1 MTLLIRVRELW
12 LSISSQPAMAAAIIG
27 LAPLLIC
34 ILMAIQNRPAPVI
47 HDEHSNL
54 LAADTFLHGRLAN
67 PTHPKWVFFENFHI
81 NQQPTYVSKYPPMQG
96 FALAFGRL
104 ISGQAIVG
112 VWLSLAAACVA
123 VFWMLRAWLPPPWAF
138 AGGLLTA
145 LNGDLLVTWGL
156 SYWGGAMAMLG
167 GALLYG
173 AVPRLVNNPRIRDAI
188 LCGTG
193 IAILAMSRPYEGLIA
208 SIPAAGYLLFGLF
221 RNKELAWGRITSV
234 VILPLCLILLLSAS
248 FMAFYNY
255 RTTGNPYK
263 FPYSVNAETYSVTP
277 LFFFGDIRPSPGYRH
292 YVMKRIYIDYAVGIW
307 RSLQTFSGY
316 MERKIEDFKI
326 SWLFFSP
333 SLLTVFV
340 LGIPAALKSGRFRF
354 VVFSCMLF
362 VLSQLL
368 ISTSWPHYAAPYTG
382 LFTLVIISGLRALWN
397 WEFRGKRFWPYII
410 IPIFI
415 FSIVHSYKIGL
426 ESNGYRGYYKNSRR
440 SGITSEL
447 EKKGGKHLI
456 FVRYTMKHNI
466 HDDWVWNGAD
476 IDSQQV
482 VWARFMNVEANREL
496 IDYYKDRKVWLFAP
510 DFKPMAFRPYAG

>member
-1 MTLLIRVRELW
+1 
-12 LSISSQPAMAAAIIG
+12 MAAAIIG

-34 ILMAIQNRPAPVI
+34 IFMAIQNRPVPVI
-47 HDEHSNL
+47 HDEHSYF

-104 ISGQAIVG
+104 ISGQEIVG

-138 AGGLLTA
+138 AGGLMTA
-145 LNGDLLVTWGL
+145 LNGDLLITWGL

-193 IAILAMSRPYEGLIA
+193 IGILAMSRPYEGLIA
-208 SIPAAGYLLFGLF
+208 SIPAAGYLLVGLF
-221 RNKELAWGRITSV
+221 RNKELTWMRITSA
-234 VILPLCLILLLSAS
+234 VILPLCLVLLLTAS

-263 FPYSVNAETYSVTP
+263 FSYMVNSETYAVYPT
-277 LFFFGDIRPSPGYRH
+277 FFFGDIRPSPGFRH
-292 YVMKRIYIDYAVGIW
+292 YMMKRIYIDYSRVY
-307 RSLQTFSGY
+307 Y
-316 MERKIEDFKI
+316 MSIQSFTGFIKMQIRNFKI
-326 SWLFFSP
+326 YWSFYSP
-333 SLLTVFV
+333 SLITVFL
-340 LGIPAALKSGRFRF
+340 LGIPIALKGRQFRY
-354 VVFSCMLF
+354 VFLSCLLF
-362 VLSQLL
+362 GFSLTL
-368 ISTSWPHYAAPYTG
+368 IIHAWPHYAAPFAG
-382 LFTLVIISGLRALWN
+382 FFSLAIISGFKALWN
-397 WEFRGKRFWPYII
+397 WEIRGRRFWPYVI
-410 IPIFI
+410 IPIVI
-415 FSIVHSYKIGL
+415 FSIAHSYKISL
-426 ESNGYRGYYKNSRR
+426 KYNGYRDSYSNKHLSEMTR
-440 SGITSEL
+440 EL
-447 EKKGGKHLI
+447 EQKGGKHLV
-456 FVRYTMKHNI
+456 FVRYTMRHSI
-466 HDDWVWNGAD
+466 HDEWVWNGAD

-510 DFKPMAFRPYAG
+510 DFKPLVFRPYSG